1 MAKKTESPKPAETA
15 KSGKGKRTCPAC
27 KALVGVRKAKCDCGH
42 EFPKAESNGKPKAG
56 RKAATRTLDPL
67 ALASVLKKLGG
78 VKKVQENIAE
88 VAELLTKAK
97 DAETKLAELGGVEGA
112 KAAVK
117 VAQEFVE
124 ALNAK

>member
-1 MAKKTESPKPAETA
+1 M
-15 KSGKGKRTCPAC
+15 
-27 KALVGVRKAKCDCGH
+27 
-42 EFPKAESNGKPKAG
+42 
-56 RKAATRTLDPL
+56 
-67 ALASVLKKLGG
+67 
-78 VKKVQENIAE
+78 KKVQENIAE